1 MFPASVQRKRLSS
14 LCELSATFLKTQIG
28 MTGTTVTTRR
38 LFCRNGEFDYEGG
51 NVGEPFLTTQVPIGL
66 LLNTEEITTH
76 PVGVIALRLE

>member
-1 MFPASVQRKRLSS
+1 HDARPFTPTSQFMGRPFSDTHA
-14 LCELSATFLKTQIG
+14 F
-28 MTGTTVTTRR
+28 
-38 LFCRNGEFDYEGG
+38 GEYLQFDYEGG